1 MSAKKAP
8 AKKAAP
14 PRLTSDQLDKI
25 KQADVSNLI
34 RKVKSGKTL
43 TAAERKTL
51 EQAAGSEDA
60 LPPELVT
67 TTRLAELF
75 QVNRKSIAQWRLEKR
90 PGIPAKVGNKEPLAE
105 WRAYFA
111 ANPSA
116 GHYDGKPRK
125 DRESLLAS
133 KVEVEIELLEIK
145 RDRERGKLIARD
157 EVDERDVRIAMAL
170 RGMLMRYEREIP
182 ALCLGLSLTQSM
194 PLVKAKTRELQ
205 TILADLTS
213 EFWQNH
219 PKVNE

>member
-8 AKKAAP
+8 ATKAAP

-51 EQAAGSEDA
+51 EQAAGSEDE
-60 LPPELVT
+60 LPSELVT

-105 WRAYFA
+105 WRSYFA

-194 PLVKAKTRELQ
+194 PLVKSKTRELQ

-213 EFWQNH
+213 EFWQAH

>member
-1 MSAKKAP
+1 MSAKKSP

-25 KQADVSNLI
+25 KHADVSNLI

-51 EQAAGSEDA
+51 EQAAGSEDE

-90 PGIPAKVGNKEPLAE
+90 PGIPAKVDNKEPLAE

-125 DRESLLAS
+125 DRESLLCD
-133 KVEVEIELLEIK
+133 KLEVEIEIK
-145 RDRERGKLIARD
+145 QLQRD
-157 EVDERDVRIAMAL
+157 EEKGDLIRVNDVRESVIRHVTAARSEFLKMANDL
-170 RGMLMRYEREIP
+170 PPRIS
-182 ALCLGLSLTQSM
+182 GLPESKVQSM
-194 PLVKAKTRELQ
+194 IREAVIQVLSQ
-205 TILADLTS
+205 LS
-213 EFWQNH
+213 ENALK
-219 PKVNE
+219 PYKENETKPG

>member
-25 KQADVSNLI
+25 KHADVSNLI

-51 EQAAGSEDA
+51 EQAAESEDA
-60 LPPELVT
+60 QPPELVT

-111 ANPSA
+111 ANPST

-133 KVEVEIELLEIK
+133 KIEVEIDLLEIK
-145 RDRERGKLIARD
+145 RDRERGKLVPRA
-157 EVDERDVRIAMAL
+157 EVEELLVRIAMAMQSYL
-170 RGMLMRYEREIP
+170 RRYEREIP
-182 ALCLGLSLTQSM
+182 ALCLGLTLSQST
-194 PLVKAKTRELQ
+194 PLVKARTRELQ
-205 TILADLTS
+205 DVLANTS
-213 EFWQNH
+213 TDFWNEH
-219 PKVNE
+219 PEKD